1 MSVMNKHQNISKRAY
16 SAPDLSIVTLHSEGC
31 IANTGA
37 QPNSSL
43 EDLDKNDIY
52 DEDF

>member
-1 MSVMNKHQNISKRAY
+1 MSVMNKYPIISKRAY
-16 SAPDLSIVTLHSEGC
+16 SAPDLSIVTLHTEAC

-37 QPNSSL
+37 QSSSL
-43 EDLDKNDIY
+43 NDLETNDIY